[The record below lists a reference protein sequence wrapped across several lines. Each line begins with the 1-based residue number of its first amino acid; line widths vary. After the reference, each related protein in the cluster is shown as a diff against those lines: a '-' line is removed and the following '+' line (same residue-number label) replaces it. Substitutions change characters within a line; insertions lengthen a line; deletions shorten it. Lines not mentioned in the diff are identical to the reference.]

1 MVDWLTPEWPAFESI
16 RAVCTTRTGGISG
29 PPYDEFNLATHVNDQ
44 ADLVTTNRLKLDEDL
59 ALPSSPVWLDQIHS
73 QVVVELDS
81 AHAVSG
87 SIGGPLEAD
96 GCFTRDQGVVLAI
109 LVADCL
115 PILLASPQT
124 REIAALHAGWKG
136 LAGNI
141 IKNGVELFTGQD
153 LVAWIGP
160 SIGQCH
166 YEVDVTLRD
175 LFPGDFLREGRDK
188 DHWMLDLQGIASQQL
203 KDLGVEH
210 IYQANACTYC
220 QSDKFYSFRRDGA
233 TGRFAVLIWMDELT

>member
-1 MVDWLTPEWPAFESI
+1 MGEWLTPDWPAFESI
-16 RAVCTTRTGGISG
+16 RAVCTTRAGGISV
-29 PPYDEFNLATHVNDQ
+29 PPFDEFNLATHVDDQ
-44 ADLVTTNRLKLDEDL
+44 PGVVIANRLKLAEDL
-59 ALPSSPVWLDQIHS
+59 ALPSSPLWLDQVHS
-73 QVVVELDS
+73 QVVIELDS
-81 AHAVSG
+81 AHVVSDTMD
-87 SIGGPLEAD
+87 GPLVAD
-96 GCFTRDQGVVLAI
+96 GGFTRDEGVVLAI

-136 LAGNI
+136 LAGKLI
-141 IKNGVELFTGQD
+141 ENGVELFTGQD

-160 SIGQCH
+160 GIGQCH
-166 YEVDVTLRD
+166 YEVDVALKD
-175 LFPGDFLREGRDK
+175 LFPGDCLREGRDK

-220 QSDKFYSFRRDGA
+220 QSDKFYSFRRDGV